1 MRRIG
6 TLVGCGILLLAG
18 CGESGS
24 EAEYEVTDA
33 AGTTSAEVAMA
44 PPYLPPDDPYAAPY
58 AAPAVTAQYPDA
70 KPNPIKRTAEQAV
83 STFSIDVDTASY
95 AVVRRFLKQGVK
107 PPTDAVRVEE
117 LVNYF
122 DYDYPRATASEVFRP
137 YAAVVPSPWSPGK
150 RIVHVALT
158 GHDIPDAR
166 PPLNLVFLID
176 VSGSMQGE
184 DRLPLAK
191 RALDVLIDQ
200 LRPEDHVAI
209 AVYAGAAGAVLE
221 PTSGADKSKIR
232 SAIRRLEAGG
242 STAGAE
248 GLALAYDLAREN
260 FRKDAVNRVVLMTD
274 GDFNVGVTDEG
285 SLEDFVAERRKTGVY
300 LSVYGFGQDNYQDRR
315 MQRISQAGNGT
326 AGYIDSL
333 DEARK
338 VFEDD
343 FKGSVFP
350 IADDVK
356 IQVEFNPAKVAE
368 WRLIGYETRLLARE
382 DFNNDRVDA
391 GEIGAGATVTALY
404 EITAPGGPESVDP
417 LRYGESARPAAVRQG
432 GEELAYLRYRYK
444 RPGGESSVER
454 AFAITEARARE
465 SLEDAPEP
473 TRWALAV
480 AGYGQLLRGDSA
492 LGRGF
497 GWEDVRTLAHGARG
511 DDPHG
516 RRAEFIRLVRAAAG
530 MEPVRAGG
538 EDAAARG

>member
-1 MRRIG
+1 
-6 TLVGCGILLLAG
+6 
-18 CGESGS
+18 
-24 EAEYEVTDA
+24 
-33 AGTTSAEVAMA
+33 
-44 PPYLPPDDPYAAPY
+44 
-58 AAPAVTAQYPDA
+58 
-70 KPNPIKRTAEQAV
+70 
-83 STFSIDVDTASY
+83 
-95 AVVRRFLKQGVK
+95 
-107 PPTDAVRVEE
+107 
-117 LVNYF
+117 
-122 DYDYPRATASEVFRP
+122 
-137 YAAVVPSPWSPGK
+137 
-150 RIVHVALT
+150 VALT

-200 LRPEDHVAI
+200 LRPEDHVSI